1 MSTRFGKVVD
11 TFGKLPQ
18 QQQPGAAAAPAA
30 RRGGRPPG
38 KKNNPDYKQVTVY
51 LHEEAHRA
59 AKKLLLD
66 EQRDFSEL
74 VDDLVAQ
81 WLQTSGSPKV

>member
-18 QQQPGAAAAPAA
+18 QEQPGAAQIRAA
-30 RRGGRPPG
+30 RRVGRPPG
-38 KKNNPDYKQVTVY
+38 KKNNPEYKQVTVY
-51 LHEEAHRA
+51 LREESHRA

-74 VDDLVAQ
+74 VDDLLGQ
-81 WLQTSGSPKV
+81 WLQTSGLSQV

>member
-18 QQQPGAAAAPAA
+18 AEQSAAAAPAA
-30 RRGGRPPG
+30 RRAGRPPG
-38 KKNNPDYKQVTVY
+38 KKNNPDYRQVTVY
-51 LHEEAHRA
+51 LREEAHRA

-74 VDDLVAQ
+74 VDDLVGQ

>member
-11 TFGKLPQ
+11 NFGKLPPQ
-18 QQQPGAAAAPAA
+18 EQPGSAQAPAA
-30 RRGGRPPG
+30 RRAGRPPG
-38 KKNNPDYKQVTVY
+38 KKNNPEYKQVTVY
-51 LHEEAHRA
+51 LHGEAHRA

-74 VDDLVAQ
+74 VDDLLGQ
-81 WLQTSGSPKV
+81 WLQTSGLSKV